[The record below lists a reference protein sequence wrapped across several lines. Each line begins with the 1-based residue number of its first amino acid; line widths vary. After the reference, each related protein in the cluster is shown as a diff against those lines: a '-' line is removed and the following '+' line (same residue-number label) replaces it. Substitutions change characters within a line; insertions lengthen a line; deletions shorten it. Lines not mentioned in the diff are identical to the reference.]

1 MFDLHLL
8 QRALPERA
16 ALAASITLG
25 FLSGA
30 SAVGQAWLLST
41 VIDRVFLRGARL
53 PQVLP
58 WLLGALG
65 VMALRVMF
73 TWMGELMANRV
84 ALRVKQDMR
93 EAVFAHL
100 LALGPAYARGERTG
114 ELTAATVEGIEALEA
129 YFSQYLP
136 QLAVA
141 ALVPATI
148 LLVVF
153 PIDGLSG
160 LVFLLTAP
168 LIPVFMA
175 LIGQTTDALTR
186 KQYDRLGRLSAHF
199 LDTLQGL
206 TTLKLLGQSRRQS
219 EVVGAV
225 SDEYRQATMEVL
237 KVAFLSALVLEMVA
251 TLSTAIVA
259 VEIGLRLLYGR
270 MGFQPALLILI
281 LAPEFYLPLRMLG
294 LRFHPAAAG
303 VSAAR
308 RLFEILAVPLPKP
321 VVSGQAATPGTIA
334 GRSSGLGDVT
344 WRRLMF
350 KDVHVAFPDG
360 RQALRGASFEIP
372 ALQKTALIGP
382 TGAGKSTIAQLI
394 LRFIEPNQGAITLD
408 GRLLEEIDVS
418 LWRSQIAWVPQTPH
432 LFHDTIAANLRL
444 ARPEASEEELVK
456 AAGQAHLHEFVM
468 SLPQG
473 YATMVGEHGARLS
486 GGQAQRLALARAF
499 LKNAPFLIM
508 DEPTSRVDPEL
519 EALLQA
525 TTEDLVGGRTVLI
538 IAHRLNTVRQADQI
552 IVLADGKV
560 AEQGSHATLLRQRG
574 PYYQLLTAGIP

>member
-1 MFDLHLL
+1 MFDLRLL
-8 QRALPERA
+8 KRALPTRA

-41 VIDRVFLRGARL
+41 VIDQVFLGGARL
-53 PQVLP
+53 LQVLP

-65 VMALRVMF
+65 VMAVRATF
-73 TWMGELMANRV
+73 TWMGELTAHRV

-225 SDEYRQATMEVL
+225 SNEYRQATMEVL

-372 ALQKTALIGP
+372 ALQKTALVGP

-394 LRFIEPNQGAITLD
+394 LRFIEADQGAITLD

-444 ARPEASEEELVK
+444 ARPEASEAELVK

-473 YATMVGEHGARLS
+473 YATMVGEDGARLS

-552 IVLADGKV
+552 IVLADGRI
-560 AEQGSHATLLRQRG
+560 AEQGSHATLLQQRG